1 MDTMTNAAFSQI
13 GTYIVIF
20 MGVIL
25 VFFFNWVVNRIKLL
39 VLCMMAVM
47 DGLKE
52 LGVNGE
58 VKKRF
63 DALRE
68 QIVKD

>member
-13 GTYIVIF
+13 GAYIVIF

>member
-1 MDTMTNAAFSQI
+1 METMTAAVFSQI
-13 GTYIVIF
+13 GTYIVIGTVLIF
-20 MGVIL
+20 G
-25 VFFFNWVVNRIKLL
+25 FFINWIINRIKLL

-52 LGVNGE
+52 LGVNGD

-63 DALRE
+63 EALKE